1 MSPRPWLQ
9 HSPSPLSSETSE
21 TETFSRKFTW
31 TEGGDL
37 TLASAFEGE
46 IKTRLKTLEA
56 ELVQR
61 MQQIRLL
68 EENVQTLTAQL
79 HAQVCV

>member
-1 MSPRPWLQ
+1 M
-9 HSPSPLSSETSE
+9 
-21 TETFSRKFTW
+21 
-31 TEGGDL
+31 
-37 TLASAFEGE
+37 ASAFEGE

-56 ELVQR
+56 ELVQK

-68 EENVQTLTAQL
+68 EENVHTLTAQL